1 MQSKL
6 KYIACQERISLCDY
20 SKVPLHV
27 HVCVHVRCVCA
38 TVGSLK
44 TLLTF
49 SQIKTRFMTLAAV
62 STAP

>member
-27 HVCVHVRCVCA
+27 RCVCA

-44 TLLTF
+44 TLLKF